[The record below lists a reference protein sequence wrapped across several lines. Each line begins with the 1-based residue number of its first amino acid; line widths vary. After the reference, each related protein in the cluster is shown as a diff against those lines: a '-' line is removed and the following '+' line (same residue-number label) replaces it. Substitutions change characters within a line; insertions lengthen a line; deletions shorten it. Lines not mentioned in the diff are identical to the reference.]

1 MNKGLSLLGLAF
13 RSGNLVSGEFAARE
27 AVRKKTAALI
37 IVAND
42 ASDNTKKMFENQCKH
57 YQVPFYCW
65 GLKEELGH
73 AIGKEFRASIAVT
86 DQGFAEALLKQLDK
100 YESQEVYLW
109 QNSEFMKLQRNI
121 IKTIKK
127 F

>member
-57 YQVPFYCW
+57 YQVPF
-65 GLKEELGH
+65 LLLG
-73 AIGKEFRASIAVT
+73 IKRRAWACDWEGVSSV
-86 DQGFAEALLKQLDK
+86 DRSD
-100 YESQEVYLW
+100 
-109 QNSEFMKLQRNI
+109 
-121 IKTIKK
+121 
-127 F
+127 

>member
-42 ASDNTKKMFENQCKH
+42 ASDNTKKMFENVCQSVADYKNCVK
-57 YQVPFYCW
+57 
-65 GLKEELGH
+65 G
-73 AIGKEFRASIAVT
+73 
-86 DQGFAEALLKQLDK
+86 
-100 YESQEVYLW
+100 
-109 QNSEFMKLQRNI
+109 NNI
-121 IKTIKK
+121 NNLV
-127 F
+127 

>member
-42 ASDNTKKMFENQCKH
+42 ASDNTKKMFEKGRWNR
-57 YQVPFYCW
+57 
-65 GLKEELGH
+65 LKNIL
-73 AIGKEFRASIAVT
+73 S
-86 DQGFAEALLKQLDK
+86 LKI
-100 YESQEVYLW
+100 
-109 QNSEFMKLQRNI
+109 KL
-121 IKTIKK
+121 
-127 F
+127 

>member
-65 GLKEELGH
+65 GFKKSLGMRS
-73 AIGKEFRASIAVT
+73 GRSFERR
-86 DQGFAEALLKQLDK
+86 
-100 YESQEVYLW
+100 SQ
-109 QNSEFMKLQRNI
+109 
-121 IKTIKK
+121 
-127 F
+127 